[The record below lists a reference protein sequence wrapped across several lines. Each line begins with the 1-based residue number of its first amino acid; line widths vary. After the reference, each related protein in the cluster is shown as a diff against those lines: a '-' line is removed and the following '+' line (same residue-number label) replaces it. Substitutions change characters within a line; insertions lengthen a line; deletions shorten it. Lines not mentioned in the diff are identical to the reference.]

1 MVFVFLLK
9 GIAIGFSL
17 AVPIGPIGILC
28 IRRTLARGSSRGF
41 VIGLSGA
48 SADVVYA
55 LVAAFGVSLI
65 SEFVS
70 VHQEWMRLAGGVLLL
85 ALGFHLVRTK
95 PDTHAPTKRIKGETS
110 VYVSTFFLAL
120 TNPMTLFAY
129 AAAFS
134 AIGVEGILG
143 EYASLGFLVAGVFL
157 GALLWFSLLTGLSHL
172 FKKRIT
178 TGGLNVVN
186 KVAGSLLMAFGLVG
200 LWLGLRAF

>member
-1 MVFVFLLK
+1 MFLFLLK

-28 IRRTLARGSSRGF
+28 IRRTLAHDGLRGF

-48 SADVVYA
+48 TADIVYA

-65 SEFVS
+65 SDFVLA
-70 VHQEWMRLAGGVLLL
+70 HQEGMRIAGGLVLL
-85 ALGFHLVRTK
+85 ALGIYLVRTTPHTK
-95 PDTHAPTKRIKGETS
+95 APPKQIKNETS
-110 VYVSTFFLAL
+110 VFVSTFFLAL

-143 EYASLGFLVAGVFL
+143 DAASLGLLVGGVFI

-172 FKKRIT
+172 FKKKIT
-178 TGGLNVVN
+178 AARLNVVN
-186 KVAGSLLMAFGLVG
+186 KAAGVLLIIFGLVG
-200 LWLGLRAF
+200 LWLGLRGL